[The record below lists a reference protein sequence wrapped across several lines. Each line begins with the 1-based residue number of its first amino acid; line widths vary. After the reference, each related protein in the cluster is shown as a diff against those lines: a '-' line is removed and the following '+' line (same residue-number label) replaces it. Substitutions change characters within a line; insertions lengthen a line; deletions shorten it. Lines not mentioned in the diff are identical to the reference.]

1 MKKSVFTG
9 KKLKEASVLS
19 GLSQDEAA
27 KKMNMSRRSLNYIET
42 GEREV
47 TSDQI
52 VDFAKLYNIDVRE
65 VLLESYVMESEEQLL
80 CSRYASFLKLFDQ
93 LSDKDKEDVIWVIRQ
108 RVSGSL

>member
-1 MKKSVFTG
+1 MSVFTG
-9 KKLKEASVLS
+9 KKLKEARILS

-65 VLLESYVMESEEQLL
+65 ALLESYVTESEEQLL
-80 CSRYASFLKLFDQ
+80 CSRYSSFLKLFDQ

>member
-1 MKKSVFTG
+1 MSVFTG
-9 KKLKEASVLS
+9 KRLKEARVLS
-19 GLSQDEAA
+19 GLSQNEAA

-47 TSDQI
+47 TSDRI

-65 VLLESYVMESEEQLL
+65 VLLESYVMESEERLL
-80 CSRYASFLKLFDQ
+80 CSRYASFLKLFDK
-93 LSDKDKEDVIWVIRQ
+93 LSDKDKEDVIWVIKQ

>member
-1 MKKSVFTG
+1 MSVFTG
-9 KKLKEASVLS
+9 KKLKEARVLS

-80 CSRYASFLKLFDQ
+80 CSRYSSFLTLFDQ

-108 RVSGSL
+108 RVSGRL